1 VKDLANTDHKVKRI
15 GVLMGGISAE
25 REISLR
31 TGQAI
36 HKALR
41 KKKYKAYPIDV
52 TKSLAQTLIKKKI
65 EVAFIA
71 LHGKWGE
78 DGTVQGMLEIM
89 QIPYTGSG
97 VMASALALNKGM
109 TKKILSYHR
118 LPTPD
123 FQIVKAEEIKRAG
136 FRQKIKI
143 PFPLVIKPISEGSTI
158 GTTIIKQKRSL
169 QDACEHAAQFDQH
182 ILIEQFIEGKEV
194 TTGILDGRALPLIE
208 IIPKSGFYN
217 FQSKYTPGS
226 TEYIIPARVN
236 QSVTRKIQ
244 QLAVKAY
251 YAIGCE
257 GAARVDLMVSHKRS
271 QPYIL
276 EINTIPGMTET
287 SLLPMAAQHAGIS
300 FEDLAEKTVL
310 TARLKGD
317 NPEGWL
323 NDMN

>member
-1 VKDLANTDHKVKRI
+1 MKDLANTNHKVKRI

-41 KKKYKAYPIDV
+41 KKKYKAYSIDV

-65 EVAFIA
+65 EVAFIS

-123 FQIVKAEEIKRAG
+123 FQIVKVEESTRAD

-169 QDACEHAAQFDQH
+169 PDACEHAAQFDQH
-182 ILIEQFIEGKEV
+182 ILIEQFIEGKEI
-194 TTGILDGRALPLIE
+194 TTGILDGSALPLIE
-208 IIPKSGFYN
+208 IVPKSGFYN
-217 FQSKYTPGS
+217 FQSKYTPGN

-236 QSVTRKIQ
+236 QSVARKIQ

-251 YAIGCE
+251 HAIGCE
-257 GAARVDLMVSHKRS
+257 GAVRVDFMVSHKREK
-271 QPYIL
+271 PYIL

-300 FEDLAEKTVL
+300 FEDLAEKMVL
-310 TARLKGD
+310 TARLKRD

>member
-1 VKDLANTDHKVKRI
+1 MKDPDNTDLKVKRI

-109 TKKILSYHR
+109 TKKILRYHR

-123 FQIVKAEEIKRAG
+123 FQIVKAEEIKRAD

-158 GTTIIKQKRSL
+158 GTTIIKQKRNL
-169 QDACEHAAQFDQH
+169 QDACEHAAQFDRY

-208 IIPKSGFYN
+208 IVPKSGFYN